1 MNVHP
6 DHTHAHMPDCG
17 HCGAC
22 KHWQSDPDALDHDRV
37 GLCEH
42 PEIVRFQLQVSDD
55 SGCNRFEPAEVMA
68 GDSPGV
74 RGYA

>member
-6 DHTHAHMPDCG
+6 DHTHAHLPDCG

-22 KHWQSDPDALDHDRV
+22 KHWQSDPGAVDHDRV

-55 SGCNRFEPAEVMA
+55 SGCNRFEPAEISA
-68 GDSPGV
+68 GASQV